1 MISLLILGAI
11 SLYCVK
17 RMIAEKWDAQS
28 LNSTTDCGERY

>member
-17 RMIAEKWDAQS
+17 KMIAEKWDAAA
-28 LNSTTDCGERY
+28 LHSTTSYGERW